1 MQTFGDS
8 ARLLYYGDIF
18 KSQNLQESI
27 MVELNLYLKVALSLL
42 MIAITFFLY
51 FLSKKNLSR
60 NILGILGLF
69 LSSVYIFWR
78 IFYTLPDIRTFD
90 FIFAFM
96 LIFFETI
103 ALGQNF
109 VLRMLFSRHES
120 VLVERTHPFIE
131 KPLVDIIISTYNEP
145 EDILKR
151 TIVGCLNID
160 YPEDKLKI
168 YMGDDGNRE
177 SVRNLCRQYGINY
190 IVRDN
195 NEHAKA
201 GNINNVLTKASGELI
216 LLLDAD
222 MIPKENIVNAMLDYF
237 EDESTGFVQSPQV
250 FYNMDPF
257 QYNLGMGSNIPNEQ
271 DFFMRTMQEKR
282 AHFNAVLHVG
292 TNALFR
298 RAAIDRIGGIPT
310 GSITEDMATGML
322 IQNEGYKSFFVKET
336 LALGLTS
343 ENFQDL
349 MKQRDR
355 WCRGNTQVIKKYNPL
370 TMKNLTFAQK
380 LIYLDGFVYWMF
392 GLQKMVY
399 IVSPLLFLIFRV
411 TIFTA
416 NGWDLILIFLP
427 HFISTSLYFKSIAGK
442 ERNTV
447 WSHIYDAAMAP
458 KLALSFAGEFLL
470 NRQLKFNVTPKGTLK
485 EKDEFNFSLASVHIF
500 LFAASVLALAVNM
513 NILFRW
519 SAGTF
524 LSGIIINMVWCI
536 YNMAA
541 IFISIFLSL
550 EKKRL
555 RKTERIPTSLSFKS
569 LITSCAHHENCGHC
583 GTVTDFS
590 EKGML
595 VTLKEYC
602 PNFDFTMNKTVEL
615 SIESVGTV
623 SGQIVR
629 YAKDGSKYEV
639 GVSFNGDDYNLISK
653 ANKFRFNMNNAYIKN
668 PVIQNE
674 NQSIHNILLK
684 VIGNAKIQKK

>member
-1 MQTFGDS
+1 LF
-8 ARLLYYGDIF
+8 
-18 KSQNLQESI
+18 
-27 MVELNLYLKVALSLL
+27 VKVTLSLV
-42 MIAITFFLY
+42 MIFITLTLY
-51 FLSKKNLSR
+51 FLSNKNRFR
-60 NILGILGLF
+60 NLLGVFGLF

-90 FIFAFM
+90 FIFAFL
-96 LIFFETI
+96 LIFFETV
-103 ALGQNF
+103 ALGQNI
-109 VLRMLFSRHES
+109 VLRMLFSKHKPM
-120 VLVERTHPFIE
+120 VIERTHPFIE
-131 KPLVDIIISTYNEP
+131 KPAVDIIISTYNEP

-160 YPEDKLKI
+160 YPKDKLKI
-168 YMGDDGNRE
+168 YMGDDGNRAQI
-177 SVRNLCRQYGINY
+177 RNLCQEYDINY
-190 IVRDN
+190 MTRDS

-201 GNINNVLTKASGELI
+201 GNINNVLTKASGEFV

-222 MIPKENIVNAMLDYF
+222 MIPKENIISVMLNYF
-237 EDESTGFVQSPQV
+237 EDEATGFVQSPQV

-257 QYNLGMGSNIPNEQ
+257 QYNLGMGLNIPNEQ

-298 RAAIDRIGGIPT
+298 RTAIDRIGGIPT

-355 WCRGNTQVIKKYNPL
+355 WCRGNTQVMKKYNPL
-370 TMKNLTFAQK
+370 IMKNLTFAQK

-399 IVSPLLFLIFRV
+399 IVSPLLFLLFRV
-411 TIFTA
+411 IIFTA
-416 NGWDLILIFLP
+416 NGWDLLLIFLP
-427 HFISTSLYFKSIAGK
+427 HFISTSLYFKSISGK

-447 WSHIYDAAMAP
+447 WSHIYDTAMAP

-485 EKDEFNFSLASVHIF
+485 DKDEFNFSLASVHIF
-500 LFAASVLALAVNM
+500 LFAASVLAFVVNM
-513 NILFRW
+513 NIIFKW
-519 SAGTF
+519 SAGMF
-524 LSGIIINMVWCI
+524 LSGIIVNMIWCV

-555 RKTERIPTSLSFKS
+555 RKTERIPTSLGFKS
-569 LITSCAHHENCGHC
+569 LITSCEHHDNCGHC

-595 VTLKEYC
+595 ITLKEYC
-602 PNFDFTMNKTVEL
+602 PNFDFNINKSVEL

-623 SGQIVR
+623 TGQIVR
-629 YAKDGSKYEV
+629 YAQNDSKYVV
-639 GVSFNGDDYNLISK
+639 GVSFTGDDYNLISK
-653 ANKFRFNMNNAYIKN
+653 ANKFRFNMNNTYIQN
-668 PVIQNE
+668 PVIQSE
-674 NQSIHNILLK
+674 NQSIHSILLS
-684 VIGNAKIQKK
+684 VIKNAKASKN

>member
-1 MQTFGDS
+1 MF
-8 ARLLYYGDIF
+8 
-18 KSQNLQESI
+18 
-27 MVELNLYLKVALSLL
+27 VKVTLSLL
-42 MIAITFFLY
+42 MISITLILY
-51 FLSKKNLSR
+51 SLSNKKQFRNL
-60 NILGILGLF
+60 LGVFGLF

-90 FIFAFM
+90 FIFAFL
-96 LIFFETI
+96 LIFFETV
-103 ALGQNF
+103 ALGQNV
-109 VLRMLFSRHES
+109 VLRLLFSKHEP
-120 VLVERTHPFIE
+120 VIVERTRPFIE
-131 KPLVDIIISTYNEP
+131 KPTVDIIISTYNEP

-160 YPEDKLKI
+160 YPKGKLKI
-168 YMGDDGNRE
+168 YMGDDGNRASIRE
-177 SVRNLCRQYGINY
+177 LCEQYGINY
-190 IVRDN
+190 MIRDN

-201 GNINNVLTKASGELI
+201 GNINNVLTKASGEFV

-222 MIPKENIVNAMLDYF
+222 MIPKENIISVMLDYF

-257 QYNLGMGSNIPNEQ
+257 QYNLGVGTNIPNEQ

-298 RAAIDRIGGIPT
+298 RTAIDRIGGIPT

-322 IQNEGYKSFFVKET
+322 IQNEGYKSFFVRET

-355 WCRGNTQVIKKYNPL
+355 WCRGNTQVMKKYNPL

-399 IVSPLLFLIFRV
+399 IISPLLFLLFRV
-411 TIFTA
+411 VIFTA
-416 NGWDLILIFLP
+416 DGLDLALVFLP

-447 WSHIYDAAMAP
+447 WSHIYDTAMAP
-458 KLALSFAGEFLL
+458 KLALSFASEFLL
-470 NRQLKFNVTPKGTLK
+470 NRELKFNVTPKGTLK
-485 EKDEFNFSLASVHIF
+485 DKDEFNFSLASVHIF
-500 LFAASVLALAVNM
+500 LFAASVLALVVNM
-513 NILFRW
+513 NILLKW
-519 SAGTF
+519 SAGVF
-524 LSGIIINMVWCI
+524 LSGIIINIIWCV

-541 IFISIFLSL
+541 VFISIFLSL

-569 LITSCAHHENCGHC
+569 LITSCKHHEKCGHC
-583 GTVTDFS
+583 GTVTNFS

-595 VTLKEYC
+595 ITLKEYC
-602 PNFDFTMNKTVEL
+602 PNFDFNINKAVEL
-615 SIESVGTV
+615 SIESVGNV
-623 SGQIVR
+623 QGQIVR
-629 YAKDGSKYEV
+629 YEQNDSKYEV
-639 GVSFNGDDYNLISK
+639 GVAFKGDDYNLISK
-653 ANKFRFNMNNAYIKN
+653 ANKFRFNMNNTYIKN
-668 PVIQNE
+668 PVIQSE
-674 NQSIHNILLK
+674 NQSIHDILLK
-684 VIGNAKIQKK
+684 VISNAKVHKNKNKRL

>member
-1 MQTFGDS
+1 MF
-8 ARLLYYGDIF
+8 
-18 KSQNLQESI
+18 
-27 MVELNLYLKVALSLL
+27 VKVTLSLL
-42 MIAITFFLY
+42 MISITLILY
-51 FLSKKNLSR
+51 SLSNKKQFRNL
-60 NILGILGLF
+60 LGVFGLF

-90 FIFAFM
+90 FIFAFL
-96 LIFFETI
+96 LIFFETV
-103 ALGQNF
+103 ALGQNV
-109 VLRMLFSRHES
+109 VLRLLFSKHEP
-120 VLVERTHPFIE
+120 VIVERTRPFIE
-131 KPLVDIIISTYNEP
+131 KPTVDIIISTYNEP

-160 YPEDKLKI
+160 YPKGKLKI
-168 YMGDDGNRE
+168 YMGDDGNRASIRE
-177 SVRNLCRQYGINY
+177 LCEQYGINY
-190 IVRDN
+190 MIRDN

-201 GNINNVLTKASGELI
+201 GNINNVLTKASGEFV

-222 MIPKENIVNAMLDYF
+222 MIPKENIISVMLDYF

-257 QYNLGMGSNIPNEQ
+257 QYNLGVGTNIPNEQ

-298 RAAIDRIGGIPT
+298 RTAIDRIGGIPT

-322 IQNEGYKSFFVKET
+322 IQNEGYKSFFVRET

-355 WCRGNTQVIKKYNPL
+355 WCRGNTQVMKKYNPL

-399 IVSPLLFLIFRV
+399 IISPLLFLLFRV
-411 TIFTA
+411 VIFTA
-416 NGWDLILIFLP
+416 DGLDLALVFLP

-447 WSHIYDAAMAP
+447 WSHIYDTAMAP
-458 KLALSFAGEFLL
+458 KLALSFASEFLL
-470 NRQLKFNVTPKGTLK
+470 NRELKFNVTPKGTLK
-485 EKDEFNFSLASVHIF
+485 DKDEFNFSLASVHIF
-500 LFAASVLALAVNM
+500 LFAASVLALVVNM
-513 NILFRW
+513 NILLKW
-519 SAGTF
+519 SAGVF
-524 LSGIIINMVWCI
+524 LSGIIINIIWCV

-541 IFISIFLSL
+541 VFISIFLSL

-569 LITSCAHHENCGHC
+569 LITSCKHHEKCGHC
-583 GTVTDFS
+583 GTVTNFS

-595 VTLKEYC
+595 ITLKEYC
-602 PNFDFTMNKTVEL
+602 PNFDFNINKAVEL
-615 SIESVGTV
+615 SIESVGNV
-623 SGQIVR
+623 QGQIVR
-629 YAKDGSKYEV
+629 YEQNDSKYEV
-639 GVSFNGDDYNLISK
+639 GVAFKGDDYNLISK
-653 ANKFRFNMNNAYIKN
+653 ANKFRFNMNNTYIKN
-668 PVIQNE
+668 PVIQSE
-674 NQSIHNILLK
+674 NQSIHDILLK
-684 VIGNAKIQKK
+684 VISNAKVHKNHKKRL

>member
-1 MQTFGDS
+1 MISITLILYSLSNKKQF
-8 ARLLYYGDIF
+8 RNLLGVF
-18 KSQNLQESI
+18 
-27 MVELNLYLKVALSLL
+27 
-42 MIAITFFLY
+42 
-51 FLSKKNLSR
+51 
-60 NILGILGLF
+60 GLF

-90 FIFAFM
+90 FIFAFL
-96 LIFFETI
+96 LIFFETV
-103 ALGQNF
+103 ALGQNV
-109 VLRMLFSRHES
+109 VLRLLFSKHEP
-120 VLVERTHPFIE
+120 VIVERTRPFIE
-131 KPLVDIIISTYNEP
+131 KPTVDIIISTYNEP

-160 YPEDKLKI
+160 YPKGKLKI
-168 YMGDDGNRE
+168 YMGDDGNRASIRE
-177 SVRNLCRQYGINY
+177 LCEQYGINY
-190 IVRDN
+190 MIRDN

-201 GNINNVLTKASGELI
+201 GNINNVLTKASGEFV

-222 MIPKENIVNAMLDYF
+222 MIPKENIISVMLDYF

-257 QYNLGMGSNIPNEQ
+257 QYNLGVGTNIPNEQ

-298 RAAIDRIGGIPT
+298 RTAIDRIGGIPT

-322 IQNEGYKSFFVKET
+322 IQNEGYKSFFVRET

-355 WCRGNTQVIKKYNPL
+355 WCRGNTQVMKKYNPL

-399 IVSPLLFLIFRV
+399 IISPLLFLLFRV
-411 TIFTA
+411 VIFTA
-416 NGWDLILIFLP
+416 DGLDLALVFLP

-447 WSHIYDAAMAP
+447 WSHIYDTAMAP
-458 KLALSFAGEFLL
+458 KLALSFASEFLL
-470 NRQLKFNVTPKGTLK
+470 NRELKFNVTPKGTLK
-485 EKDEFNFSLASVHIF
+485 DKDEFNFSLASVHIF
-500 LFAASVLALAVNM
+500 LFAASVLALVVNM
-513 NILFRW
+513 NILLKW
-519 SAGTF
+519 SAGVF
-524 LSGIIINMVWCI
+524 LSGIIINIIWCV

-541 IFISIFLSL
+541 VFISIFLSL

-569 LITSCAHHENCGHC
+569 LITSCKHHEKCGHC
-583 GTVTDFS
+583 GTVTNFS

-595 VTLKEYC
+595 ITLKEYC
-602 PNFDFTMNKTVEL
+602 PNFDFNINKAVEL
-615 SIESVGTV
+615 SIESVGNV
-623 SGQIVR
+623 QGQIVR
-629 YAKDGSKYEV
+629 YEQNDSKYEV
-639 GVSFNGDDYNLISK
+639 GVAFKGDDYNLISK
-653 ANKFRFNMNNAYIKN
+653 ANKFRFNMNNTYIKN
-668 PVIQNE
+668 PVIQSE
-674 NQSIHNILLK
+674 NQSIHDILLK
-684 VIGNAKIQKK
+684 VISNAKVHKNHKKRL

>member
-1 MQTFGDS
+1 MISITLILYSLSNKKQF
-8 ARLLYYGDIF
+8 RNLLGVF
-18 KSQNLQESI
+18 
-27 MVELNLYLKVALSLL
+27 
-42 MIAITFFLY
+42 
-51 FLSKKNLSR
+51 
-60 NILGILGLF
+60 GLF

-90 FIFAFM
+90 FIFAFL
-96 LIFFETI
+96 LIFFETV
-103 ALGQNF
+103 ALGQNV
-109 VLRMLFSRHES
+109 VLRLLFSKHEP
-120 VLVERTHPFIE
+120 VIVERTRPFIE
-131 KPLVDIIISTYNEP
+131 KPTVDIIISTYNEP

-160 YPEDKLKI
+160 YPKGKLKI
-168 YMGDDGNRE
+168 YMGDDGNRASIRE
-177 SVRNLCRQYGINY
+177 LCEQYGINY
-190 IVRDN
+190 MIRDN

-201 GNINNVLTKASGELI
+201 GNINNVLTKASGEFV

-222 MIPKENIVNAMLDYF
+222 MIPKENIISVMLDYF

-257 QYNLGMGSNIPNEQ
+257 QYNLGVGTNIPNEQ

-298 RAAIDRIGGIPT
+298 RTAIDRIGGIPT

-322 IQNEGYKSFFVKET
+322 IQNEGYKSFFVRET

-355 WCRGNTQVIKKYNPL
+355 WCRGNTQVMKKYNPL

-399 IVSPLLFLIFRV
+399 IISPLLFLLFRV
-411 TIFTA
+411 VIFTA
-416 NGWDLILIFLP
+416 DGLDLALVFLP

-447 WSHIYDAAMAP
+447 WSHIYDTAMAP
-458 KLALSFAGEFLL
+458 KLALSFASEFLL
-470 NRQLKFNVTPKGTLK
+470 NRELKFNVTPKGTLK
-485 EKDEFNFSLASVHIF
+485 DKDEFNFSLASVHIF
-500 LFAASVLALAVNM
+500 LFAASVLALVVNM
-513 NILFRW
+513 NILLKW
-519 SAGTF
+519 SAGVF
-524 LSGIIINMVWCI
+524 LSGIIINIIWCV

-541 IFISIFLSL
+541 VFISIFLSL

-569 LITSCAHHENCGHC
+569 LITSCKHHEKCGHC
-583 GTVTDFS
+583 GTVTNFS

-595 VTLKEYC
+595 ITLKEYC
-602 PNFDFTMNKTVEL
+602 PNFDFNINKAVEL
-615 SIESVGTV
+615 SIESVGNV
-623 SGQIVR
+623 QGQIVR
-629 YAKDGSKYEV
+629 YEQNDSKYEV
-639 GVSFNGDDYNLISK
+639 GVAFKGDDYNLISK
-653 ANKFRFNMNNAYIKN
+653 ANKFRFNMNNTYIKN
-668 PVIQNE
+668 PVIQSE
-674 NQSIHNILLK
+674 NQSIHDILLK
-684 VIGNAKIQKK
+684 VISNAKVHKNKNKRL

>member
-1 MQTFGDS
+1 
-8 ARLLYYGDIF
+8 
-18 KSQNLQESI
+18 

>member
-1 MQTFGDS
+1 LFVK
-8 ARLLYYGDIF
+8 I
-18 KSQNLQESI
+18 
-27 MVELNLYLKVALSLL
+27 ALSLF
-42 MIAITFFLY
+42 MVFITLVLY
-51 FLSKKNLSR
+51 SLSKKNPFR
-60 NILGILGLF
+60 NLLGVFGLF

-78 IFYTLPDIRTFD
+78 IFYTLPDVRTFD
-90 FIFAFM
+90 FIFAFL
-96 LIFFETI
+96 LIFFETV
-103 ALGQNF
+103 ALGQNI
-109 VLRMLFSRHES
+109 VLRLLFSKHKPI
-120 VLVERTHPFIE
+120 VVERTQPFTD
-131 KPLVDIIISTYNEP
+131 KPTVDIIISTYNEP

-160 YPEDKLKI
+160 YPKDKLKI
-168 YMGDDGNRE
+168 YMGDDGNRA
-177 SVRNLCRQYGINY
+177 SIRGLCEQYGINY
-190 IVRDN
+190 IIRDN

-201 GNINNVLTKASGELI
+201 GNINNVLTKASGEFV

-222 MIPKENIVNAMLDYF
+222 MIPKANIISAMLYYF
-237 EDESTGFVQSPQV
+237 EDKATGFVQSPQV

-355 WCRGNTQVIKKYNPL
+355 WCRGNTQVMKKYNPL
-370 TMKNLTFAQK
+370 MMKNLTFAQK

-399 IVSPLLFLIFRV
+399 IVSPLLFLLFRV
-411 TIFTA
+411 IIFTA
-416 NGWDLILIFLP
+416 NGWDLLLIFLP
-427 HFISTSLYFKSIAGK
+427 HFISTSLYFKSISGK

-447 WSHIYDAAMAP
+447 WSHIYDTAMAP

-470 NRQLKFNVTPKGTLK
+470 NRQLKFNVTPKGTLND
-485 EKDEFNFSLASVHIF
+485 KDVFNFSLASVHIF
-500 LFAASVLALAVNM
+500 LFAASVLAMAVNM

-524 LSGIIINMVWCI
+524 LSGIIINMVWCV

-569 LITSCAHHENCGHC
+569 LITSCANHENCGHC

-595 VTLKEYC
+595 ITLKEYC
-602 PNFDFTMNKTVEL
+602 PNFDFTINKSVEL

-653 ANKFRFNMNNAYIKN
+653 SNKFRFNMSNSYIKN
-668 PVIQNE
+668 PVIQSE

-684 VIGNAKIQKK
+684 VINNARVRKNKSKRL

>member
-1 MQTFGDS
+1 MFVK
-8 ARLLYYGDIF
+8 I
-18 KSQNLQESI
+18 
-27 MVELNLYLKVALSLL
+27 ALSLS
-42 MIAITFFLY
+42 MIFITFVLY
-51 FLSKKNLSR
+51 SLSRKNLFR
-60 NILGILGLF
+60 NLLGAFGLF

-78 IFYTLPDIRTFD
+78 IFYTLPDVRTFD
-90 FIFAFM
+90 FIFAFL
-96 LIFFETI
+96 LIFFETV
-103 ALGQNF
+103 ALGQNI
-109 VLRMLFSRHES
+109 VLRLLFSKHKPI
-120 VLVERTHPFIE
+120 VVERTHPFIE
-131 KPLVDIIISTYNEP
+131 KPPVDIIISTYNEP

-160 YPEDKLKI
+160 YPKDKLKI
-168 YMGDDGNRE
+168 YMGDDGNRA
-177 SVRNLCRQYGINY
+177 SIRDLCEQYGINY
-190 IVRDN
+190 MIRDN

-201 GNINNVLTKASGELI
+201 GNINNVLTKASGEFV

-222 MIPKENIVNAMLDYF
+222 MIPKENIISVMLDYF
-237 EDESTGFVQSPQV
+237 EDEATGFVQSPQV

-282 AHFNAVLHVG
+282 SHFNAVLHVG

-355 WCRGNTQVIKKYNPL
+355 WCRGNTQVMKKYNPL
-370 TMKNLTFAQK
+370 MMKNLTFAQK

-399 IVSPLLFLIFRV
+399 IVSPLLFLLFRV
-411 TIFTA
+411 IIFTA
-416 NGWDLILIFLP
+416 NGWDLLLIFLP

-485 EKDEFNFSLASVHIF
+485 DKDEFNFSLASVHIF
-500 LFAASVLALAVNM
+500 LFAASVLAMAVNM

-524 LSGIIINMVWCI
+524 LSGIIINMVWCV

-555 RKTERIPTSLSFKS
+555 RKTERIPTSLGFKS
-569 LITSCAHHENCGHC
+569 LITSCAHHDNCGHC

-602 PNFDFTMNKTVEL
+602 PNFDFTINKSVEL

-629 YAKDGSKYEV
+629 YAQDGSKYEV

-653 ANKFRFNMNNAYIKN
+653 ANKFRFNISNAYIKN

-684 VIGNAKIQKK
+684 VISNSRVRKNKNKR